1 MFSKLF
7 AVCLLVDDFEKSLAF
22 YKDTLGLEIDSQE
35 GKFANFKLVG
45 MIYGGKE
52 KINTFPGWKS

>member
-1 MFSKLF
+1 M
-7 AVCLLVDDFEKSLAF
+7 DDFEKSLAF